1 MLSQKLKLMQQRKSS
16 GYYDSLRSWVQL
28 QGITFKKQT
37 NLGIMPQFVELM
49 LRSGET
55 AEFRVHWLNNRQIRT
70 LQAGEERLSQ
80 KSR

>member
-1 MLSQKLKLMQQRKSS
+1 MQQRKSS

-37 NLGIMPQFVELM
+37 NLGIMPQFVKLM